1 MLEMRQLYYR
11 TETMLSI
18 TLYPCSFRIP
28 LSQEVRSNL
37 ERSSYSLIG
46 FIKKKVETQREISP
60 LDRYDRK
67 QLAHAKNDLIQFT
80 TTKYPMRK

>member
-18 TLYPCSFRIP
+18 TLYPYSFRIP

-46 FIKKKVETQREISP
+46 FIKKTVETQREISP

>member
-37 ERSSYSLIG
+37 
-46 FIKKKVETQREISP
+46 KKMVETQREISP